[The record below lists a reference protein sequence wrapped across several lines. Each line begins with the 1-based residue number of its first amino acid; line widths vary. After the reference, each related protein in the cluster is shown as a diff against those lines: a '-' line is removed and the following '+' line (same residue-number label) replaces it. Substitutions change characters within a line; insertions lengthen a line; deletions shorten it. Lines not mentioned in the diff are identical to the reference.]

1 MSCQEACMR
10 LLMSKM
16 DKKNCPSS
24 DDHIFEVVTIIIR
37 TFWLQIVEQLY
48 RKYTHAQFSGHN

>member
-1 MSCQEACMR
+1 MR